1 MNTSRSER
9 IKYPA
14 YRIYIGKELRKYRIE
29 SGYTFENIKEM
40 TGISIKSIRSMENG
54 TLTNIDYYIVYAKAV
69 KYPLVTLKQVG
80 IEFGPLY
87 KLSEESLK
95 AVKLT
100 NSIRIKILNTGFLK
114 VERLASDIWD
124 ELLKL
129 KLISE
134 ETTTTSDISRV
145 MRNLIDDGLVKVS
158 RIVKN
163 KHYYIS
169 TD

>member
-1 MNTSRSER
+1 MNTDRSER
-9 IKYPA
+9 VKYPA

-29 SGYTFENIKEM
+29 AGYTLENIKEM
-40 TGISIKSIRSMENG
+40 TEISIKSIKSMENG

-69 KYPLVTLKQVG
+69 KYPLVTLKQAG
-80 IEFGPLY
+80 IDLTPLY
-87 KLSEESLK
+87 ILSEESYN

-114 VERLASDIWD
+114 VERLGSDIRD
-124 ELLKL
+124 ELLRL

-134 ETTTTSDISRV
+134 ETTTSDISGV
-145 MRNLIDDGLVKVS
+145 MRNLIEYGLVKVS
-158 RIVKN
+158 KIVKK

-169 TD
+169 TPE